1 MPQAETIRLS
11 FYNSKHPIS
20 KTTGKPLQSYINV
33 ALIGSKPPPQRNKA
47 YCRCGAPVPQRQHA
61 FTLFWGG
68 EGKRKKTFA
77 KPLLPLDNHL
87 EIWHTIGNQCIRD
100 AKGDDGEK

>member
-11 FYNSKHPIS
+11 FYNSKHPIT
-20 KTTGKPLQSYINV
+20 KTRWIKSVL
-33 ALIGSKPPPQRNKA
+33 
-47 YCRCGAPVPQRQHA
+47 PVWHYRATPATRS